1 MVVEVVEVEFSGGE
15 GEDMYMC
22 MCMSMSM
29 SMHMSYEWS
38 VHAWGVGVREC
49 IATLTGRRLPGS
61 QGM

>member
-1 MVVEVVEVEFSGGE
+1 MHVHEHV
-15 GEDMYMC
+15 
-22 MCMSMSM
+22 
-29 SMHMSYEWS
+29 SMHMNMSYEWS